1 MALCGVHYKECKDLI
16 DRSKM
21 SNIFSKFDDPYVEKG
36 QKAPTDDS
44 IICNECL
51 DILKI
56 EEPDASKGGTNDEV
70 EVLVEP
76 NSASNEAGAKKA
88 SRNAKKT
95 VEKKAGRPND
105 PVGGKDR

>member
-1 MALCGVHYKECKDLI
+1 MSDLL
-16 DRSKM
+16 
-21 SNIFSKFDDPYVEKG
+21 SKFDDPYVEKG

-56 EEPDASKGGTNDEV
+56 EEPDASKAEKNDEV

-76 NSASNEAGAKKA
+76 NGASNEAGAKKA
-88 SRNAKKT
+88 SRNARKT
-95 VEKKAGRPND
+95 VEKKSW
-105 PVGGKDR
+105 KTK